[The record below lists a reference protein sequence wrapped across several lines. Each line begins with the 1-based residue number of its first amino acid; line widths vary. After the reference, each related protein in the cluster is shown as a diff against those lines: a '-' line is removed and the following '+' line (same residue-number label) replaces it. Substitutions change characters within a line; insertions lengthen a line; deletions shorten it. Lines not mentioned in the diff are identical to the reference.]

1 MRLIALIACFA
12 FALPLMAACGSVES
26 TLNSAST
33 LESPEPSRPAQQVP
47 AGPDRDT
54 AILEEGRNINWAL
67 SLAQSGMG
75 TWIVGDPTAVYGG
88 IMTYR
93 AALEAVGSGVRPGP
107 SQAWKLDREVYV
119 YLIEG
124 EFTDAM
130 TGTELVTDWAQTI
143 IFFDAET
150 GESYGSIDVRE
161 PARRD
166 VSRLQPIRILDH
178 VKGVAPR
185 EVNINR
191 TPPVA
196 EPPATVAPGYEDDE

>member
-1 MRLIALIACFA
+1 MQLFWRK
-12 FALPLMAACGSVES
+12 AATS
-26 TLNSAST
+26 T
-33 LESPEPSRPAQQVP
+33 
-47 AGPDRDT
+47 
-54 AILEEGRNINWAL
+54 WAL
-67 SLAQSGMG
+67 SLAQSGRG
-75 TWIVGDPTAVYGG
+75 PSIIGDPTAVYGR

-119 YLIEG
+119 YLFEG
-124 EFTDAM
+124 EFTDSM
-130 TGTELVTDWAQTI
+130 TGTQLVTDWAQKSI
-143 IFFDAET
+143 IFIDAET
-150 GESYGSIDVRE
+150 DEYYAEVPTIRE

-166 VSRLQPIRILDH
+166 VSQLQQIRIHDH

-185 EVNINR
+185 EVNIDR

>member
-1 MRLIALIACFA
+1 M
-12 FALPLMAACGSVES
+12 V
-26 TLNSAST
+26 TV
-33 LESPEPSRPAQQVP
+33 SPFRPR
-47 AGPDRDT
+47 PDPDQGT

-75 TWIVGDPTAVYGG
+75 PSIVGDPTAVYGG

-119 YLIEG
+119 YLFEG
-124 EFTDAM
+124 EFTDSM
-130 TGTELVTDWAQTI
+130 TGTELVTDWAQK
-143 IFFDAET
+143 FVMFDAET
-150 GESYGSIDVRE
+150 GESYSETTRRE

-166 VSRLQPIRILDH
+166 VSQLQQIRIHDH

-185 EVNINR
+185 EVNIDR